1 MDRQEEKIGI
11 YIADDHEMFVEGIS
25 LSLAI
30 KGAIVVEASANT
42 GTELIELLEK
52 KCVDVVL
59 LDINMP
65 GMNGFEAAK
74 IIVKKFPSVKIIALS
89 MFLEKEYI
97 QELID
102 IGVSGYILKNTR
114 IQELEKAIILVAS
127 GKKYFSNDVGLKLL
141 NAQTNSEYAQGFLLE
156 QSHGL
161 TEREIDV
168 LKLIVQEN
176 TTSEIAEKL
185 FISVHTVET
194 HRKNLIKKLKVKNIA
209 GLVKYAFQ
217 NGIAV

>member
-1 MDRQEEKIGI
+1 MDRPEEKIGI

-25 LSLAI
+25 LLLAI
-30 KGAIVVEASANT
+30 NGTVVVEASANT

-52 KCVDVVL
+52 KIVDIVL

-65 GMNGFEAAK
+65 EMNGFEAAK
-74 IIVKKFPSVKIIALS
+74 IIVKKFSSVKIVALS

-97 QELID
+97 QELIN
-102 IGVSGYILKNTR
+102 IGVYGYILKNTK
-114 IQELEKAIILVAS
+114 IQELEKAIILIAS

-141 NAQTNSEYAQGFLLE
+141 NAQTNNEYPEEFLLE
-156 QSHGL
+156 LQQGL

-194 HRKNLIKKLKVKNIA
+194 HRKNLIKKVKVKNVA
-209 GLVKYAFQ
+209 GLVKYALQ

>member
-1 MDRQEEKIGI
+1 MDRPEQKIGI
-11 YIADDHEMFVEGIS
+11 YVADDHEMFVEGIS
-25 LSLAI
+25 LLLAI
-30 KGAIVVEASANT
+30 NGRVVVEASANT

-52 KCVDVVL
+52 KVVNVVL

-65 GMNGFEAAK
+65 EMNGFEAAK

-97 QELID
+97 QELIN
-102 IGVSGYILKNTR
+102 IGVCGYILKNTK
-114 IQELEKAIILVAS
+114 IQELEKAIILIAS

-141 NAQTNSEYAQGFLLE
+141 NAQTNNEYPDGFLLE
-156 QSHGL
+156 QQHGL

-194 HRKNLIKKLKVKNIA
+194 HRKNLIKKVKVKNVA
-209 GLVKYAFQ
+209 GLVKYALQ

>member
-30 KGAIVVEASANT
+30 KGAIVVEASANN

-52 KCVDVVL
+52 KSVDVVL

-141 NAQTNSEYAQGFLLE
+141 NAQTNSEYPQGFLLE

-194 HRKNLIKKLKVKNIA
+194 HRKNLIKKVKVKNIA
-209 GLVKYAFQ
+209 GLVKYAVQ

>member
-1 MDRQEEKIGI
+1 MDRPEEKIGI

-25 LSLAI
+25 LLLAI
-30 KGAIVVEASANT
+30 NGTVVVEASANT
-42 GTELIELLEK
+42 GTELIELLK
-52 KCVDVVL
+52 KKIVDIVL

-65 GMNGFEAAK
+65 EMNGFEAAK

-97 QELID
+97 QELIN
-102 IGVSGYILKNTR
+102 IGVYGYILKNTK
-114 IQELEKAIILVAS
+114 IQELEKAIILIAS

-141 NAQTNSEYAQGFLLE
+141 NAQTNNEYAEGFLLE
-156 QSHGL
+156 QQQGL

-194 HRKNLIKKLKVKNIA
+194 HRKNLIKKVKVKNVA
-209 GLVKYAFQ
+209 GLVKYALQ

>member
-1 MDRQEEKIGI
+1 MDKVEEKISI
-11 YIADDHEMFVEGIS
+11 YIADDHEMFIEGIS
-25 LSLAI
+25 LLLAI
-30 KGAIVVEASANT
+30 NGMIVVEASANT

-52 KCVDVVL
+52 KKVDVVL

-65 GMNGFEAAK
+65 EMNGFEAAK
-74 IIVKKFPSVKIIALS
+74 VIVKKFPSVKIIALS

-102 IGVSGYILKNTR
+102 IGVSGYILKNTK
-114 IQELEKAIILVAS
+114 IVELEKAIILVAS
-127 GKKYFSNDVGLKLL
+127 GKKCFSNDVGLKLL
-141 NAQTNSEYAQGFLLE
+141 NAQTNNEYPEVLLPD
-156 QSHGL
+156 QQHGL

-185 FISVHTVET
+185 FISIHTVET
-194 HRKNLIKKLKVKNIA
+194 HRKNLIKKVKVKNIA
-209 GLVKYAFQ
+209 GLVKYAVQ

>member
-1 MDRQEEKIGI
+1 MSEDKKNIRI
-11 YIADDHEMFVEGIS
+11 YIADDHQMFVEGIT

-30 KGAIVVEASANT
+30 NGLIIVEASANN
-42 GTELIELLEK
+42 GIELIELLEK
-52 KCVDVVL
+52 KIVDVVL

-65 GMNGFEAAK
+65 EMNGFEAAK
-74 IIVKKFPSVKIIALS
+74 IIVKKFPGVRIIALS

-97 QELID
+97 QDLLQ
-102 IGVSGYILKNTR
+102 IGVYGYILKNTR
-114 IQELEKAIILVAS
+114 MNELEKAIISVAS
-127 GKKYFSNDVGLKLL
+127 GTKYFSNDVGLKLL
-141 NAQTNSEYAQGFLLE
+141 NAQTNNEYAENLSFDQ
-156 QSHGL
+156 QHGL

-209 GLVKYAFQ
+209 GLVKYAVQ
-217 NGIAV
+217 NGISS

>member
-1 MDRQEEKIGI
+1 MDRTAEKIGI

-25 LSLAI
+25 LLLAI
-30 KGAIVVEASANT
+30 NGTVVVEASANT
-42 GTELIELLEK
+42 GTELIELLK
-52 KCVDVVL
+52 KKIVDIVL

-65 GMNGFEAAK
+65 EMNGFEAAK

-97 QELID
+97 QELIN
-102 IGVSGYILKNTR
+102 IGVYGYILKNTK
-114 IQELEKAIILVAS
+114 IQELEKAIILIAS

-141 NAQTNSEYAQGFLLE
+141 NAQTNNEYAEGFLLE
-156 QSHGL
+156 QQQGL

-194 HRKNLIKKLKVKNIA
+194 HRKNLIKKVKVKNVA
-209 GLVKYAFQ
+209 GLVKYALQ

>member
-1 MDRQEEKIGI
+1 MDRPEEKIGI

-25 LSLAI
+25 LLLAI
-30 KGAIVVEASANT
+30 NGTVVVEASANT
-42 GTELIELLEK
+42 GTELIELLK
-52 KCVDVVL
+52 KKIVDIVL

-65 GMNGFEAAK
+65 EMNGFEAAK

-97 QELID
+97 QELIN
-102 IGVSGYILKNTR
+102 IGVYGYILKNTK
-114 IQELEKAIILVAS
+114 IQELEKAIILIAS

-141 NAQTNSEYAQGFLLE
+141 NAQTNNEYAEGFLLE
-156 QSHGL
+156 QQQGL

-168 LKLIVQEN
+168 LKLIVQQN

-194 HRKNLIKKLKVKNIA
+194 HRKNLIKKVKVKNVA
-209 GLVKYAFQ
+209 GLVKYALQ

>member
-1 MDRQEEKIGI
+1 MDRPEEKIGI

-25 LSLAI
+25 LLLAI
-30 KGAIVVEASANT
+30 NGTIVVEASANT

-52 KCVDVVL
+52 KIVDIVL

-65 GMNGFEAAK
+65 EMNGFEAAK
-74 IIVKKFPSVKIIALS
+74 IIVKKFSSVKIVALS

-97 QELID
+97 QELIN
-102 IGVSGYILKNTR
+102 IGVYGYILKNTK
-114 IQELEKAIILVAS
+114 IQELEKAIILIAS

-141 NAQTNSEYAQGFLLE
+141 NAQTNNEYPEEFLLE
-156 QSHGL
+156 LQQGL

-194 HRKNLIKKLKVKNIA
+194 HRKNLIKKVKVKNVA
-209 GLVKYAFQ
+209 GLVKYALQ

>member
-1 MDRQEEKIGI
+1 MDGQEEKIGI

-30 KGAIVVEASANT
+30 NGAIIVEASANT
-42 GTELIELLEK
+42 GSELIELLEK

-65 GMNGFEAAK
+65 EMNGFEAAK

-89 MFLEKEYI
+89 MFLEKKYI

-102 IGVSGYILKNTR
+102 IGVSGYILKNTK
-114 IQELEKAIILVAS
+114 ILELEKAIILIAS
-127 GKKYFSNDVGLKLL
+127 GKKYFSNDVGLKML
-141 NAQTNSEYAQGFLLE
+141 NAQTNNEYPQGFLLE
-156 QSHGL
+156 QQHGL

-176 TTSEIAEKL
+176 TTSEIAVKL

-194 HRKNLIKKLKVKNIA
+194 HRKNLIKKVKVKNIA
-209 GLVKYAFQ
+209 GLVKYAVQ

>member
-1 MDRQEEKIGI
+1 MNDQKKEIGI
-11 YIADDHEMFVEGIS
+11 YIADDHQMFIEGIS
-25 LSLAI
+25 LSLAVN
-30 KGAIVVEASANT
+30 GAVVVEASANT

-65 GMNGFEAAK
+65 EMNGFEAAK
-74 IIVKKFPSVKIIALS
+74 IIVKKFPSVRIIALS

-102 IGVSGYILKNTR
+102 IGAYGYILKNTR
-114 IQELEKAIILVAS
+114 MQELEKAIISVAS

-141 NAQTNSEYAQGFLLE
+141 NAQTNNAYPEIELMDQ
-156 QSHGL
+156 QHGL
-161 TEREIDV
+161 TEREIEV
-168 LKLIVQEN
+168 LKLIVHEN

-194 HRKNLIKKLKVKNIA
+194 HRKNLIKKVKVKNLA
-209 GLVKYAFQ
+209 GLVKYDVQ
-217 NGIAV
+217 NGLAV